1 MNWIGDL
8 ERFTRLEYY
17 EHDEMLE
24 WFVLILKEK
33 CGRQSG
39 EEKGNSVM

>member
-1 MNWIGDL
+1 MNWIGDI

-17 EHDEMLE
+17 EHDGMLE

-33 CGRQSG
+33 FGRQSV
-39 EEKGNSVM
+39 EEKGNLVM